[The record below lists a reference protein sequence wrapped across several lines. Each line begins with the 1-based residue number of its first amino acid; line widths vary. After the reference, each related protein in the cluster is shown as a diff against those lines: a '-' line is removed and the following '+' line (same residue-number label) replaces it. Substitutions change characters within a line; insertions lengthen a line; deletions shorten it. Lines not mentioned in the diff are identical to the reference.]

1 MLRCPPL
8 LPVDR
13 MFFIAAKTPDTSIIW
28 KYLVFSLPMQTLTR
42 QLTETGLGDRILTD
56 HQLKRLIAGTDQRR
70 HHLVNRAMKAGELVR
85 LRRGLYALA
94 DEFREYP
101 VHPFAVAQ
109 MLVPGSYVSLETA
122 LAFHGWIPEAVYT
135 TASIVPG
142 RKAKEFRH
150 ERLGLF
156 TFHPLA
162 IQQGSFLEL
171 VRRVEASG
179 QSFLVAEPLR
189 ALMDLVCL
197 RKIEWQGL
205 AWIEQGLRV
214 DTDVLNKVT
223 GAELRTLIEVYKH
236 ERMRN
241 FIDELEQ
248 SLGLVVRHD

>member
-1 MLRCPPL
+1 
-8 LPVDR
+8 
-13 MFFIAAKTPDTSIIW
+13 
-28 KYLVFSLPMQTLTR
+28 MQTLSR

-56 HQLKRLIAGTDQRR
+56 RQLKRLVTGTDQRR

-94 DEFREYP
+94 DEFREHP

-150 ERLGLF
+150 EQLGFF

-162 IQQGSFLEL
+162 IQQGSYLEL
-171 VRRVEASG
+171 VRRVEASS
-179 QSFLVAEPLR
+179 QSFLVADPLR

-197 RKIEWQGL
+197 RKVKWQGF

-214 DTDVLNKVT
+214 DADALNKIT
-223 GAELRTLIEVYKH
+223 GAELRILRDVYKH

-241 FIDELEQ
+241 FIGELEH
-248 SLGLVVRHD
+248 SLGPVVRHD

>member
-1 MLRCPPL
+1 M
-8 LPVDR
+8 
-13 MFFIAAKTPDTSIIW
+13 
-28 KYLVFSLPMQTLTR
+28 VFSFSMQTLTR

-56 HQLKRLIAGTDQRR
+56 HQLKRLVAGTDQRR
-70 HHLVNRAMKAGELVR
+70 HHLVNRAVKAGELVR

-94 DEFREYP
+94 DKLRESP
-101 VHPFAVAQ
+101 VHPFTVAQ

-142 RKAKEFRH
+142 RKTKEFRH
-150 ERLGLF
+150 EKLGFF

-162 IQQGSFLEL
+162 LQRGSFLEH

-197 RKIEWQGL
+197 RKVEWQSF

-214 DTDVLNKVT
+214 DADALNKVT
-223 GAELRTLIEVYKH
+223 GAELRTLKEVYKH

-241 FIDELEQ
+241 FIGELEQ
-248 SLGLVVRHD
+248 SLGLVVRRD